1 MALKQW
7 AASRRLKPGDGREL
21 QRFRWWQLPARSLF
35 WLRLAGDGGQERLYA
50 VDVRHWARLDN
61 SRIRAHLF
69 LDGRHVAES
78 KLPALLPVDGGVIEV
93 AMSSYG
99 IKRCHYRPLDGQ
111 PSQLTPDPASA
122 EGRRARFGARHPGL
136 SRAVAVGSVLLL
148 VIGVGLNLLQLAEP
162 VSHIPPV
169 TQRVGTFVS
178 PIHLPIWLNLARSPP
193 AVLLPARRG
202 RSLTRRSE
210 EGATTPS
217 SAGLSR
223 DRRSRA
229 TGHGT
234 RRTKG
239 K

>member
-1 MALKQW
+1 MAMKQW

-21 QRFRWWQLPARSLF
+21 QRFRWWQLPVRSLF
-35 WLRLAGDGGQERLYA
+35 WLRLPGDGGQERLHA

-78 KLPALLPVDGGVIEV
+78 KLPALFPVDGGLIEV
-93 AMSSYG
+93 AMSGYG
-99 IKRCHYRPLDGQ
+99 VKRCHYRPWGGQ

-136 SRAVAVGSVLLL
+136 SRAVAIGSALLL

-178 PIHLPIWLNLARSPP
+178 PIHLPIWLNLALGGG
-193 AVLLPARRG
+193 AVLASMERALRLRYS
-202 RSLTRRSE
+202 SLLD
-210 EGATTPS
+210 A
-217 SAGLSR
+217 AG
-223 DRRSRA
+223 
-229 TGHGT
+229 H
-234 RRTKG
+234 
-239 K
+239 

>member
-21 QRFRWWQLPARSLF
+21 QRFRWWQLPARSLL

-78 KLPALLPVDGGVIEV
+78 KLPAVFPVDGGVIEV

-122 EGRRARFGARHPGL
+122 EGRRARFGTRHPGL

-148 VIGVGLNLLQLAEP
+148 LIGVGLNLLQLAEP

-178 PIHLPIWLNLARSPP
+178 PIHLPIWLNLALGGG
-193 AVLLPARRG
+193 AVLASMERALRLRYS
-202 RSLTRRSE
+202 SLLD
-210 EGATTPS
+210 A
-217 SAGLSR
+217 AG
-223 DRRSRA
+223 
-229 TGHGT
+229 H
-234 RRTKG
+234 
-239 K
+239 

>member
-21 QRFRWWQLPARSLF
+21 QRFRWWQLPVRSLF
-35 WLRLAGDGGQERLYA
+35 WLRLLGDGGQERLHA
-50 VDVRHWARLDN
+50 IDVRYGARLDD

-78 KLPALLPVDGGVIEV
+78 KLPALFPVDGGVIEV

-99 IKRCHYRPLDGQ
+99 IKRCHYRPLGGR

-136 SRAVAVGSVLLL
+136 SGAITVGSVLLL

-162 VSHIPPV
+162 VSEIPPV
-169 TQRVGTFVS
+169 AQRVGAFDS
-178 PIHLPIWLNLARSPP
+178 PIHLPIWLNLALGGG
-193 AVLLPARRG
+193 AVLASMERALRLRYS
-202 RSLTRRSE
+202 SLLD
-210 EGATTPS
+210 A
-217 SAGLSR
+217 AG
-223 DRRSRA
+223 
-229 TGHGT
+229 H
-234 RRTKG
+234 
-239 K
+239 

>member
-21 QRFRWWQLPARSLF
+21 QRFRWWQLPVRSLF

-93 AMSSYG
+93 AMSIYG

-122 EGRRARFGARHPGL
+122 EGRRARFGTRHPGL
-136 SRAVAVGSVLLL
+136 SRAITIGSVLLL

-178 PIHLPIWLNLARSPP
+178 PIHLPIWLNLALGGG
-193 AVLLPARRG
+193 AVLASMERALRLRYS
-202 RSLTRRSE
+202 SLLD
-210 EGATTPS
+210 A
-217 SAGLSR
+217 AG
-223 DRRSRA
+223 
-229 TGHGT
+229 H
-234 RRTKG
+234 
-239 K
+239 

>member
-35 WLRLAGDGGQERLYA
+35 WLRLAGDDGQERLYA

-122 EGRRARFGARHPGL
+122 EGRRARFGARHPVL

-148 VIGVGLNLLQLAEP
+148 VIGAGLNLLQLAEP

-178 PIHLPIWLNLARSPP
+178 PIHLPIWLNLALGGG
-193 AVLLPARRG
+193 AVLASMERALRLRYSSLLDAAG
-202 RSLTRRSE
+202 R
-210 EGATTPS
+210 
-217 SAGLSR
+217 
-223 DRRSRA
+223 
-229 TGHGT
+229 
-234 RRTKG
+234 
-239 K
+239 

>member
-21 QRFRWWQLPARSLF
+21 QRFRWWQLPVRSLF
-35 WLRLAGDGGQERLYA
+35 WLRLLGDGGQERLHA
-50 VDVRHWARLDN
+50 VDVRHGARLDD

-78 KLPALLPVDGGVIEV
+78 KLPALFPVDGGVIEV

-99 IKRCHYRPLDGQ
+99 IKRCHYRPLGGR

-136 SRAVAVGSVLLL
+136 SGAITVGSVLLL

-162 VSHIPPV
+162 VSEIPPV
-169 TQRVGTFVS
+169 AQRVGTFDS
-178 PIHLPIWLNLARSPP
+178 PIHLPIWLNLALGGG
-193 AVLLPARRG
+193 AVLASMERALRLRYS
-202 RSLTRRSE
+202 SLLD
-210 EGATTPS
+210 A
-217 SAGLSR
+217 AG
-223 DRRSRA
+223 
-229 TGHGT
+229 H
-234 RRTKG
+234 
-239 K
+239 